1 MQGANPI
8 TILRFFLTLWGP
20 IPKNPTGG
28 AGHPQRSSHYQRCRG
43 WPAFSA
49 LHTALVLIY
58 LAMAVEASSKM
69 YCWGNNQ
76 LGALG
81 IGSTAN
87 VGATAGFSMTEVGT
101 PSGLSSLGILQ
112 GGCKGG
118 LHGCAMVNVSG
129 IVKVFCWGLN
139 GYGQLGIGSTS
150 NVGDSTPFTVTEVQ
164 GLSVL
169 GEVRQMHC
177 GGFHTCATV
186 RNAVGVDKVVCWGH
200 NNSGQLG
207 VGSTTAVGDVPGF
220 VLNEV
225 LGLADKGQL
234 VVMEAGLEHNC
245 TIVRTGGSQQKVYC
259 WGLNNFGQVG
269 VGSTINVGYV
279 PGFTLSEVSTTNT
292 CLDKNVDRRIL
303 LFAVW
308 LRTVGNS
315 VARGAENSVMRS

>member
-1 MQGANPI
+1 MSK
-8 TILRFFLTLWGP
+8 
-20 IPKNPTGG
+20 IPKAKFVPTACTYLNNVRDLRINEDTPG
-28 AGHPQRSSHYQRCRG
+28 AQNVQNLFGAITRAGYVCPRG
-43 WPAFSA
+43 WKEVGPPE
-49 LHTALVLIY
+49 
-58 LAMAVEASSKM
+58 AVFDTMPHGACAWAEEHHSTDPRFDIDLDSTM
-69 YCWGNNQ
+69 IHNQ
-76 LGALG
+76 TFFG

-101 PSGLSSLGILQ
+101 PLGLSSLGILQ

-177 GGFHTCATV
+177 GGLYTCATV

-200 NNSGQLG
+200 NNSVQLG

-234 VVMEAGLEHNC
+234 VVMEAGWEHNC

-279 PGFTLSEVSTTNT
+279 PGFTLSEV
-292 CLDKNVDRRIL
+292 
-303 LFAVW
+303 
-308 LRTVGNS
+308 
-315 VARGAENSVMRS
+315 